1 MQYLTARRIRS
12 ARALAAVSL
21 WAPLSLQDAPI
32 ILARLQMLFALHKVV
47 AEAKDPLVSLPIIE
61 LPSLPS
67 ALWWTHQ
74 DDMHLLIG
82 TFRCAWPICRCG
94 LRSRSVAI
102 AQPLHRRCVAVA

>member
-1 MQYLTARRIRS
+1 
-12 ARALAAVSL
+12 LAAVSL